1 MRGRLSVAF
10 ILLLGAAVS
19 ANAQEAWDGET
30 LISPLYSSDTYLM
43 TWI

>member
-1 MRGRLSVAF
+1 MRCTMLVAF
-10 ILLLGAAVS
+10 ILLQGAAVS